1 LAYPDDTELYNVLFQ
16 PRGNQPQFGS
26 VNHSGGRQNYPNHQD
41 LSRYERTNVPRNIS
55 NAPAWMTNA
64 SSVTN
69 TTEGDTTLENDGK
82 PKKPK
87 LFVVSASCFA
97 SSAKVCRPMPLE
109 MDNGLPAVQFRFG
122 HTDDDEIN
130 FSCHVDSCAAMNV
143 GNLRVHQWIITNY
156 PAVVE
161 EYIQFDD
168 ENPFDPIQ
176 LECAVDDANLMSD
189 TNVGKLTALVRYKT
203 QYKDELGTQLT
214 LSFGLGSAV
223 AVNAIIGIPTLKTW
237 GCSICFISN
246 VLQCT
251 HIRKRLPLSYGV
263 ANMGLPSSVHFS
275 TETDF
280 QRPRQQTNV
289 GRAFVISLD
298 DDAAAMTDSS
308 RHDQKTS
315 DEKLVVAD
323 CMEQGYL
330 QRSVNKSE

>member
-1 LAYPDDTELYNVLFQ
+1 
-16 PRGNQPQFGS
+16 
-26 VNHSGGRQNYPNHQD
+26 
-41 LSRYERTNVPRNIS
+41 
-55 NAPAWMTNA
+55 MTNA
-64 SSVTN
+64 SSPANTDKDTN
-69 TTEGDTTLENDGK
+69 FDIDGK

-143 GNLRVHQWIITNY
+143 GNLRVHHWIITNY

-176 LECAVDDANLMSD
+176 LECAVDDAHLMADNS
-189 TNVGKLTALVRYKT
+189 VGKLTALVRYKT
-203 QYKDELGTQLT
+203 RYTDEHGTQLT
-214 LSFGLGSAV
+214 LSFGLGSDV

-246 VLQCT
+246 TLQCT

-263 ANMGLPSSVHFS
+263 ANMGLPSSVQFS

-289 GRAFVISLD
+289 GRAFVIGLD

-308 RHDQKTS
+308 RYDQETS
-315 DEKLVVAD
+315 EEKLVVAD
-323 CMEQGYL
+323 CMKQGFL